1 MRIALAQINPTV
13 GDFSGNLQK
22 LTEGVLRAAEA
33 GAELVVFPEMATS
46 GYPPA
51 DLLEKESFVRRAE
64 ESLAALCELTAGDGR
79 PAVLVGSPMRC
90 EGPGEKRVRNV
101 AVVLEAGAVRFVQQK
116 MLLPY
121 YDVFD
126 EQRYFEP
133 GKRQSLTAIKGHPVA
148 ITVCED
154 AWNDKMFWPRQNYP
168 LDPVEELMQ
177 QWGTLPQTLNGP
189 RLILNI
195 SASPYW
201 HGKPETRRR
210 MIGALAKRHR
220 ATVVLVN
227 QVGAN
232 DSLIFDGNSF
242 AVNAEEEVIAQA
254 AAFREDLVVF
264 ENPAARPTVLHPELP
279 WRSKQN
285 TVILHDAQ
293 DDGAKGQAVEREAKA
308 AECERTWQALVLGVR
323 DYLHKCGFSK
333 ALVGL
338 SGGIDSALVATIAV
352 DALGAA
358 NVQGIGMPSEFSSSG
373 SLTDA
378 ELLANNLGIRFA
390 VLPIRDIYDD
400 FSVRLEPFFSGTPFG
415 LAEENVQPRIR
426 GTLLMAVS
434 NKTGAL
440 VLTTGNKS
448 EMATGY
454 STLYGDMVGA
464 LAVIAD
470 LYKTEV
476 YALSWWLNEVH
487 FGREVIPRDTLTKPP
502 SAELRHGQ
510 KDTDSLPEYEV
521 LDPLLR
527 AYVEEY
533 QSAEEIAAS
542 QGLELPLVRKVI
554 RLVEIAE
561 YKRQQAAPV
570 LKVSKKAFGMGRR
583 FPIAA
588 RREV

>member
-13 GDFSGNLQK
+13 GDFSGNLTKIIERVEQ
-22 LTEGVLRAAEA
+22 AAA
-33 GAELVVFPEMATS
+33 SGAELVIFPEMATS

-51 DLLEKESFVRRAE
+51 DLLEKDSFVRRAE
-64 ESLAALCELTAGDGR
+64 DSLQQIAALTSGAGR
-79 PAVLVGSPMRC
+79 PAVLCGSPMRC
-90 EGPGEKRVRNV
+90 EGPGQKQVRNV
-101 AVVLEAGAVRFVQQK
+101 AAVLEDGELRFVQQK
-116 MLLPY
+116 MLLPF

-133 GKRQSLTAIKGHPVA
+133 ATSQSLTLIKGRPVA

-154 AWNDKMFWPRQNYP
+154 AWNDKLFWPRQNYP
-168 LDPVEELMQ
+168 HDPVEELMK
-177 QWGTLPQTLNGP
+177 QWGALPQTIAGQ

-201 HGKPETRRR
+201 HEKTETRRR
-210 MIGALAKRHR
+210 MIGALARRHR
-220 ATVVLVN
+220 AAVVMVN
-227 QVGAN
+227 QIGAN
-232 DSLIFDGNSF
+232 DSLIFDGDSF
-242 AVNAEEEVIAQA
+242 AMNAEGQVIAQA
-254 AAFREDLVVF
+254 CAFAEDFVVVDTEHDRPVDATHQRAQVALSAAE
-264 ENPAARPTVLHPELP
+264 
-279 WRSKQN
+279 
-285 TVILHDAQ
+285 
-293 DDGAKGQAVEREAKA
+293 AKGSS
-308 AECERTWQALVLGVR
+308 ECSRTWNALVLGTR
-323 DYLHKCGFSK
+323 DYLRKCGFMK
-333 ALVGL
+333 ALIGL

-352 DALGAA
+352 EALGAE

-378 ELLANNLGIRFA
+378 ELLAKNLGIHFS
-390 VLPIRDIYDD
+390 VLPIREIYDQ
-400 FSVRLEPFFSGTPFG
+400 FTGRLEPFFAGTPFG

-448 EMATGY
+448 EMACGY
-454 STLYGDMVGA
+454 CTLYGDMVGA

-476 YALSWWLNEVH
+476 FALAHWINGTH
-487 FGREVIPRDTLTKPP
+487 FQREVIPADTLTKPP
-502 SAELRHGQ
+502 SAELRPGQ
-510 KDTDSLPEYEV
+510 KDTDSLPPYEV
-521 LDPLLR
+521 LDPILR
-527 AYVEEY
+527 AYIEHY
-533 QSAEEIAAS
+533 DSAEQIAAQQS
-542 QGLELPLVRKVI
+542 VDVDLVRRVI

-570 LKVSKKAFGMGRR
+570 LKVSRKAFGMGRR

>member
-13 GDFSGNLQK
+13 GDFSGNFEK
-22 LTEGVLRAAEA
+22 IAACIERGCA
-33 GAELVVFPEMATS
+33 EGAELVIFPELATS

-64 ESLAALCELTAGDGR
+64 ESLGQIAALTRGAGR
-79 PAVLVGSPMRC
+79 PAVLCGSPMRC
-90 EGPGEKRVRNV
+90 EEAGRKPLRNV
-101 AVVLEAGAVRFVQQK
+101 AAVLEDGEIRFTQAK
-116 MLLPY
+116 MLLPF

-133 GKRQSLTAIKGHPVA
+133 AERQSLTTIKGRPVA
-148 ITVCED
+148 ITICED

-168 LDPVEELMQ
+168 VDPVEELMR
-177 QWGTLPQTLNGP
+177 QWGTLPQTMAGE

-210 MIGALAKRHR
+210 MIGALARRHR
-220 ATVVLVN
+220 AVAVMVN
-227 QVGAN
+227 QVGGN
-232 DSLIFDGNSF
+232 DSLIFDGDSF
-242 AVNAEEEVIAQA
+242 AMNARGEVIAQA
-254 AAFREDLVVF
+254 RAFAEDLVIFDTV
-264 ENPAARPTVLHPELP
+264 PAEEWPQSSDGLQGGEELDPPRPGEP
-279 WRSKQN
+279 
-285 TVILHDAQ
+285 
-293 DDGAKGQAVEREAKA
+293 
-308 AECERTWQALVLGVR
+308 ERTWGALVLGTR
-323 DYLHKCGFSK
+323 DYLRKCGFRK

-338 SGGIDSALVATIAV
+338 SGGIDSALVAAV
-352 DALGAA
+352 AVEALGAE
-358 NVQGIGMPSEFSSSG
+358 NVQGVGMPSGFSSSG
-373 SLTDA
+373 SVTDA
-378 ELLANNLGIRFA
+378 ESLARNLGIGFQ
-390 VLPIRDIYDD
+390 VLPIGEIYDD
-400 FSVRLEPFFSGTPFG
+400 FTERLQPFFEGTPFG

-426 GTLLMAVS
+426 GTLLMAIS

-454 STLYGDMVGA
+454 CTLYGDMVGA

-476 YALSWWLNEVH
+476 YALSRWVNRE
-487 FGREVIPRDTLTKPP
+487 REVIPWDTITKPP

-521 LDPLLR
+521 LDPMLR
-527 AYVEEY
+527 AYIEEY
-533 QSAEEIAAS
+533 RSAEEIAETLGGD
-542 QGLELPLVRKVI
+542 QGVDLALVRRVI

-570 LKVSKKAFGMGRR
+570 LKVSKKSFGSGRR

>member
-1 MRIALAQINPTV
+1 MAQINPTV
-13 GDFSGNLQK
+13 GEFSGNLRK
-22 LTEGVLRAAEA
+22 ITEHIERAADR
-33 GAELVVFPEMATS
+33 GADLVVFP
-46 GYPPA
+46 YPPA
-51 DLLEKESFVRRAE
+51 DLLEKLSFVERAE
-64 ESLAALCELTAGDGR
+64 DSLQQIAALTQGAGR
-79 PAVLVGSPMRC
+79 PAVLCGSPMHC
-90 EGPGEKRVRNV
+90 EGAGQKHVSNV
-101 AVVLEAGAVRFVQQK
+101 AAVLEDGRMTFVQQK
-116 MLLPY
+116 MLLPF

-133 GKRQSLTAIKGHPVA
+133 ANRQSLTLIKGRPVA
-148 ITVCED
+148 ITICED

-168 LDPVEELMQ
+168 LDPVEELMK
-177 QWGTLPQTLNGP
+177 QWGTLPQTMSGE

-201 HGKPETRRR
+201 HGKPDTRRR
-210 MIGALAKRHR
+210 MIGALARRHR

-232 DSLIFDGNSF
+232 DSLIFDGDSF
-242 AVNAEEEVIAQA
+242 AMNAEGAVIAQA
-254 AAFREDLVVF
+254 RPFVEDLVLV
-264 ENPAARPTVLHPELP
+264 ETDRGPTPSEIQPEGDPATTVKLGDLPEC
-279 WRSKQN
+279 
-285 TVILHDAQ
+285 A
-293 DDGAKGQAVEREAKA
+293 
-308 AECERTWQALVLGVR
+308 RTWEALVLGTR
-323 DYLHKCGFSK
+323 DYLRKCGFRK

-338 SGGIDSALVATIAV
+338 SGGIDSALVAVIAAE
-352 DALGAA
+352 ALGPE

-378 ELLANNLGIRFA
+378 ELLARNLGIEFT
-390 VLPIRDIYDD
+390 VLPIREIYDQ
-400 FSVRLEPFFSGTPFG
+400 FTQRLEPFFAGTPFG

-448 EMATGY
+448 EMACGY
-454 STLYGDMVGA
+454 CTLYGDMVGA

-476 YALSWWLNEVH
+476 YALAHWINEVR
-487 FGREVIPRDTLTKPP
+487 FQREVIPSDTLTKPP
-502 SAELRHGQ
+502 SAELRPGQ
-510 KDTDSLPEYEV
+510 MDTDSLPPYEV
-521 LDPLLR
+521 LDPMLR
-527 AYVEEY
+527 AYIEDY
-533 QSAEEIAAS
+533 TSAEEIAGR
-542 QGLELPLVRKVI
+542 QGIEVELVRRVI
-554 RLVEIAE
+554 RLVELAE